1 MIYFIKAESGHV
13 KIGHTENNVKE
24 RLSGL
29 QTGNQF
35 KLNVLKVIDGD
46 VEQEKIALGKS
57 EEVLKFNFEYVIN
70 YEPNVGKIAITG
82 NILHMDEPKKIK
94 EILDDWKK
102 QKKLPKELAPRI
114 LNTILSKCN
123 IKALILSQDINLP
136 PHIKMPFVIPSK

>member
-1 MIYFIKAESGHV
+1 MPIVGFNFNKITAEKNN
-13 KIGHTENNVKE
+13 KI
-24 RLSGL
+24 
-29 QTGNQF
+29 TG
-35 KLNVLKVIDGD
+35 KLNIKNDLAIKDI
-46 VEQEKIALGKS
+46 EQEKIALGKS

-70 YEPNVGKIAITG
+70 YEPNVGKISITG

-136 PHIKMPFVIPSK
+136 PHIKMPFVKPSK